1 MFRDL
6 ISVRQLQAFAG
17 PLCVFDCRARLGDLG
32 YGKRVYAQGR
42 IPGAQHLDLD
52 RDLASP
58 PGSRGRHPLPDRA
71 GLARRFAA
79 LGANDRDQLVFYD
92 DAGGAFAAR
101 AWWLARWCG
110 HEAAAVLDGGL
121 SAWPAPL
128 AKSSGP
134 TPTGDFSLRTPLTRS
149 MTVAEVEAG
158 LRQLN
163 LIDARSRRRYD
174 GREEPIDA
182 VAGHIPGAHCRPFD
196 GNLAPDGAF
205 KSPPLLRARFHALA
219 EGAVCYCGSGVTAA
233 HNILAMRVAGLGEA
247 ALYPGS
253 WSEWIADP
261 RRPIARMES

>member
-1 MFRDL
+1 MFTDL
-6 ISVRQLQAFAG
+6 ISVGQLQAFAG
-17 PLCVFDCRARLGDLG
+17 PRCLFDCRARLGDLG
-32 YGKRVYAQGR
+32 YGKRVYGQGR

-52 RDLASP
+52 KDLASP
-58 PGSRGRHPLPDRA
+58 PGPRGRHPLPDRA

-92 DAGGAFAAR
+92 DASGAFAAR

-121 SAWPAPL
+121 SVWPAPL
-128 AKSSGP
+128 VRSPGSP
-134 TPTGDFSLRTPLTRS
+134 PVGDFSLRPPLTRC
-149 MTVAEVEAG
+149 MAVAEVEAEMRH
-158 LRQLN
+158 LT
-163 LIDARSRRRYD
+163 LIDARSQSRFD
-174 GREEPIDA
+174 GLEEPIDA

-196 GNLAPDGAF
+196 GNLSPDGAF
-205 KSPPLLRARFHALA
+205 KPRRRLRARFQGLT
-219 EGAVCYCGSGVTAA
+219 ERPVCYCGSGVTAA

-261 RRPIARMES
+261 SRPIARAEG